1 VNRRSKIS
9 SRMANRYSVGH
20 FLIPYH
26 THIHVILRQQP
37 KSLVAGRTTI
47 PSINDTLH
55 YAQINWFIR
64 DLLED
69 ES

>member
-1 VNRRSKIS
+1 
-9 SRMANRYSVGH
+9 MANRYSVGH

-26 THIHVILRQQP
+26 THIDVILRQHP

-47 PSINDTLH
+47 PSVNETLH
-55 YAQINWFIR
+55 YAQVDWFMR

-69 ES
+69 GS

>member
-1 VNRRSKIS
+1 VNRRSKMS
-9 SRMANRYSVGH
+9 LRMANRYSVGH

-26 THIHVILRQQP
+26 THIHVILRQQQ

-47 PSINDTLH
+47 PSVNETLH
-55 YAQINWFIR
+55 YARVGWLIR

-69 ES
+69 KS